1 MQTAMRPSFDS
12 REREAI
18 AAQRIACS
26 VLLHGCEVALTRFRL
41 LQGECWSGAEK
52 ARVEAIL
59 AGILSSW
66 QETLEIL
73 ETVCPERGDSRPRE
87 VLPAINPR

>member
-1 MQTAMRPSFDS
+1 MRSTWRPSFDS

-41 LQGECWSGAEK
+41 LHGEYWGGAEK
-52 ARVEAIL
+52 ARVEEIL

-66 QETLEIL
+66 QETLDIL
-73 ETVCPERGDSRPRE
+73 ETVSPERGDRRPRE